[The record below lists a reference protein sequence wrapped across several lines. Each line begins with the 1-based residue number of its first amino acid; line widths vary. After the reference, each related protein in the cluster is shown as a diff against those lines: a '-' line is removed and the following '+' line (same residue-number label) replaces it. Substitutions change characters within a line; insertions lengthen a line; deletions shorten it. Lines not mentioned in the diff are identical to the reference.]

1 MRKNFNETEES
12 FNNRKIEVRKALG
25 LLFKE
30 DIIDDDGFD
39 ELFDRIDNYEV
50 EECQDYE
57 YEDYEEDE
65 ENEECEDYTLHFDK
79 ISVKD
84 ASKLLVGGKL
94 HLIHPTYDSSDE
106 SEQAGIDFVFQ
117 FKNGKGGSDFRDLL
131 VKTDGKIMI
140 SEEY

>member
-50 EECQDYE
+50 EESQDYE
-57 YEDYEEDE
+57 YEDD
-65 ENEECEDYTLHFDK
+65 EECEDDTLHFDK
-79 ISVKD
+79 ISLKD

-106 SEQAGIDFVFQ
+106 SELAGIDFVFE

>member
-12 FNNRKIEVRKALG
+12 FNNRIIEVKKALG

-30 DIIDDDGFD
+30 DIIDDVGFD

-50 EECQDYE
+50 EESQDYE
-57 YEDYEEDE
+57 NEDHEEDE
-65 ENEECEDYTLHFDK
+65 EYEDDTLHFDK

-94 HLIHPTYDSSDE
+94 HLIHPIYESSDE
-106 SEQAGIDFVFQ
+106 SVQAGIDFVFE